1 MEKCIEASER
11 ILAAAKSV
19 TTASVSTQTALE
31 GVEEAST
38 VSTAGAPGGHAI
50 VLVLIDGT
58 SHQFLDEL
66 YRNKMSGG
74 AETAK
79 RLRDVVGERV
89 AAILPAVARSGYHI
103 FIKIFACLKTL
114 STRAAAA
121 KLTSPEPRSLGF
133 HFGEFSKVSSF
144 FDFVD
149 TGDEG
154 HVPTKISGKVLF
166 LHEISGADMPGVEN
180 FKFYMADPNCKHVFF
195 AAVGSSLY
203 RRALYPYRGQAKK
216 VTLVRGTS
224 NTGGLSELGFP
235 VVTFGNVFSIPLIGQ
250 VQAGGT
256 TQIDTTTESPM
267 ADTAAKARSTSNT
280 STSTSLIDVSGDLET
295 VGATLYE
302 GKLPSCYIDGH
313 LPVNAAEQ
321 RIDIYVPK
329 PPAAEIDIYKAH
341 YKRDKLCNQHHLG
354 NSCTIAKCRYYHG
367 VLEPEAYRALQ
378 YQVIRHPCKKGG
390 LCRSSNCFH
399 GHVCQSEKC
408 AVAGN
413 KVRGCIMPAS
423 MHGMDL
429 KVAGWVAP
437 SNDKVKNKARLAA
450 PTKMEDLRPFD
461 DIGDLID
468 FD

>member
-1 MEKCIEASER
+1 
-11 ILAAAKSV
+11 
-19 TTASVSTQTALE
+19 
-31 GVEEAST
+31 
-38 VSTAGAPGGHAI
+38 
-50 VLVLIDGT
+50 
-58 SHQFLDEL
+58 
-66 YRNKMSGG
+66 MS
-74 AETAK
+74 
-79 RLRDVVGERV
+79 
-89 AAILPAVARSGYHI
+89 
-103 FIKIFACLKTL
+103 
-114 STRAAAA
+114 
-121 KLTSPEPRSLGF
+121 
-133 HFGEFSKVSSF
+133 
-144 FDFVD
+144 
-149 TGDEG
+149 
-154 HVPTKISGKVLF
+154 
-166 LHEISGADMPGVEN
+166 
-180 FKFYMADPNCKHVFF
+180 
-195 AAVGSSLY
+195 
-203 RRALYPYRGQAKK
+203 Q
-216 VTLVRGTS
+216 
-224 NTGGLSELGFP
+224 
-235 VVTFGNVFSIPLIGQ
+235 
-250 VQAGGT
+250 
-256 TQIDTTTESPM
+256 
-267 ADTAAKARSTSNT
+267 KARSTSNT
-280 STSTSLIDVSGDLET
+280 STSTSLIDVSGDVET

-302 GKLPSCYIDGH
+302 GKLPSCYIDGR

-429 KVAGWVAP
+429 KVADWVVP